1 MVAEILNDVLKYKI
15 IAIIRG
21 IPSSAIVSTVEAIL
35 KGGIR
40 CIEIP
45 FSHSSLKE
53 YQDTLHSLSLVR
65 EKFAEKIHPE
75 DIDRYIL

>member
-21 IPSSAIVSTVEAIL
+21 IPSSVIVSTVEAIL

-40 CIEIP
+40 CIGSVKIIAQNYLQAP
-45 FSHSSLKE
+45 
-53 YQDTLHSLSLVR
+53 
-65 EKFAEKIHPE
+65 AE
-75 DIDRYIL
+75 